1 MIEVNS
7 LIEQKLEDQKCEI
20 KKSVINK
27 QLSKHNSTISKLDTK
42 IEYFE
47 KNLNGKTES
56 NTKIKDRIDKLKNN
70 KRYCMDQ
77 IRKLELYLSKML
89 IENKPPK
96 DLKIFENYIK
106 EQLREK
112 INAIMNLNSKLKNID
127 LKENCLNFQIKI
139 TQNIENN
146 CKNILRIENKDEIVT
161 DQVKDEIV
169 TDQVKDEIVSD
180 QVKDE
185 IVTEQVKDEI
195 VADQVK
201 DENNKC
207 DSDNIEEDI
216 RNDFSYIDFSNVN
229 IAKDAIKNK
238 FTIKYIMNE
247 EKGLIRFVVERLLID
262 KRGKLIYICSD
273 ANKFKFQYKD
283 KNGKVQTDMDAKG
296 LLEYISNAGIFDNG
310 IDIKNEWYVDT
321 DNNVDMNK
329 FLSLLSKKQK
339 IINVKS
345 DPSFFKTELVSLIK
359 I

>member
-1 MIEVNS
+1 
-7 LIEQKLEDQKCEI
+7 
-20 KKSVINK
+20 
-27 QLSKHNSTISKLDTK
+27 
-42 IEYFE
+42 
-47 KNLNGKTES
+47 
-56 NTKIKDRIDKLKNN
+56 
-70 KRYCMDQ
+70 MDQ

-96 DLKIFENYIK
+96 DLKIFENDIK

-169 TDQVKDEIVSD
+169 SD

-195 VADQVK
+195 VTEQVKDEIVTDQVK
-201 DENNKC
+201 DENATDQVKEENNKC

-296 LLEYISNAGIFDNG
+296 LLEYISNSGIFDNG